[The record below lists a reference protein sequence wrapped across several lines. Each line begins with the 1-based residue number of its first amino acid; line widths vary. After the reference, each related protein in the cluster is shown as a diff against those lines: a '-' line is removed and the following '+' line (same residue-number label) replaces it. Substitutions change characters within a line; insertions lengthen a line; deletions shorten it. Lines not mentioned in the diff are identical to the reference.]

1 MDMALHPPC
10 RGRRPFLLAC
20 RSGAADVIC
29 LPCPATAAAARPPF
43 SLFRLH
49 PTAATLRNVR
59 NAQRKRKS
67 PVARRLELCS
77 WRGLSAPHG
86 NCRSS
91 PAAFSLFRL
100 HPTAA
105 TLRNVRNAQRKR
117 KSPAARRQELCC
129 WRELSVPPGNCRFPF
144 TPPSGHP
151 EKYAEER
158 ERPRR
163 PEAGAAGQKGG
174 NEGVFG
180 PWRADQSHSLW
191 PME

>member
-91 PAAFSLFRL
+91 PAAI
-100 HPTAA
+100 
-105 TLRNVRNAQRKR
+105 
-117 KSPAARRQELCC
+117 
-129 WRELSVPPGNCRFPF
+129 FPF
-144 TPPSGHP
+144 PLTPYSGHP
-151 EKYAEER
+151 EKYNTQRKEKGPAV
-158 ERPRR
+158 RR
-163 PEAGAAGQKGG
+163 PERRGRKGGTKVFLGPGARIRATRCGRWSSCARRPGCRRAPGTPRSGAAPAG
-174 NEGVFG
+174 
-180 PWRADQSHSLW
+180 
-191 PME
+191 

>member
-91 PAAFSLFRL
+91 PAAI
-100 HPTAA
+100 
-105 TLRNVRNAQRKR
+105 
-117 KSPAARRQELCC
+117 
-129 WRELSVPPGNCRFPF
+129 FPF
-144 TPPSGHP
+144 PLTPYSGHP

-180 PWRADQSHSLW
+180 PWRADQIHSLW